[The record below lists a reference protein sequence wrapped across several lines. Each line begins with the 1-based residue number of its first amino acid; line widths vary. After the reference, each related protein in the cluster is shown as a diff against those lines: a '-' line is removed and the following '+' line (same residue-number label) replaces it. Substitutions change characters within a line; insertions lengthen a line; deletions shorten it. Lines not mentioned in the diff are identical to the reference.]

1 MTNARQLV
9 EERIDESELTDI
21 GYFHPVEDGSKSS
34 IVDHSNPDNLSPSAP
49 SGNYGICASGN
60 DTLVLIDI
68 DDHKDGY
75 DEDALQY
82 ARDELPAT
90 LTFESA
96 HDGEGR
102 LYHVPTPD

>member
-1 MTNARQLV
+1 MTNARQIV

-21 GYFHPVEDGSKSS
+21 GYFHPVRDGSKRSAVS
-34 IVDHSNPDNLSPSAP
+34 HSNPDNLSTSAP

-68 DDHKDGY
+68 DDYKDA